1 MKFKTGR
8 EENCY
13 VKTVEKYVLVFRYVY
28 ILVWRYYRR
37 HCPTYC

>member
-1 MKFKTGR
+1 LLCEDCG
-8 EENCY
+8 
-13 VKTVEKYVLVFRYVY
+13 KYVLVFRYVY